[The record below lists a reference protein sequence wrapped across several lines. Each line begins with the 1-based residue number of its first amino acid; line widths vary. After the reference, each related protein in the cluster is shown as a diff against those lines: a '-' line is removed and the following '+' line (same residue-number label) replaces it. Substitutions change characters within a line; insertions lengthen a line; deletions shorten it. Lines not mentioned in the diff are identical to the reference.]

1 MRSPVKMTSRPVRFA
16 STAARTS
23 RASQRNSPTHRSLPQ
38 DAAQAIEIVAGLVRT
53 RSIDKLSWDSRA
65 SPSERGA
72 TPR

>member
-1 MRSPVKMTSRPVRFA
+1 
-16 STAARTS
+16 
-23 RASQRNSPTHRSLPQ
+23 
-38 DAAQAIEIVAGLVRT
+38 VRT